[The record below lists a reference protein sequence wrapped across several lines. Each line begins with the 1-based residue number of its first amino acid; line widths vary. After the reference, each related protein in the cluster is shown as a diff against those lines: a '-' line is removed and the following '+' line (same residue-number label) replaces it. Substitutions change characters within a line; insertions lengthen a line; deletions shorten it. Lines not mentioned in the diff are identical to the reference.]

1 MLTPTN
7 TLHCRL
13 CMRVVDCLG
22 CGGRARDVVNWAK
35 YIGFE
40 VKNDVHNGKQ
50 SGCECSNLAAWFSA
64 IMLAKL
70 DGGEWL
76 EVPLACELERSR
88 QGAVSE
94 ERRILIANDNLCL
107 FNDVDSYQTHF
118 LSGSQVDKLVHNRFE
133 ESGVDHGC
141 HAPKTMSFNQTIQCI
156 AECVHDAVKKRVS
169 TQKCIIS
176 NTDTDAGTG
185 LHWFTV
191 LFDIDADPK

>member
-1 MLTPTN
+1 M
-7 TLHCRL
+7 
-13 CMRVVDCLG
+13 G

-64 IMLAKL
+64 IMLKNF
-70 DGGEWL
+70 DNGEWL
-76 EVPLACELERSR
+76 EVPLACKLERSHK
-88 QGAVSE
+88 GAVSD
-94 ERRILIANDNLCL
+94 ERRALIGIDNLCL
-107 FNDVDSYQTHF
+107 FHHVDSVETHF
-118 LSGSQVDKLVHNRFE
+118 LYAHQVDKLVLNRFN

-141 HAPKTMSFNQTIQCI
+141 YAPQIMAFNETIKCI
-156 AECVHDAVKKRVS
+156 AECVYNAVKKRVS
-169 TQKCIIS
+169 TQRCIIS

-191 LFDIDADPK
+191 SFDTDPDP